1 MELKSTISYIKK
13 IGPGTSVSYGG
24 TFTAGQE
31 MTIRGESLG
40 GGKVHITQ
48 INHVEVD
55 FTGEYSAIIVVQ
67 KDIPGVVAWITSCL
81 SDRRVNI
88 AFMRLFRESKGHTAY
103 TIVESDGKLPEE
115 IADTIRQNEH
125 VLDVMVVQM

>member
-1 MELKSTISYIKK
+1 MTN
-13 IGPGTSVSYGG
+13 
-24 TFTAGQE
+24 TAGQE

-67 KDIPGVVAWITSCL
+67 KDVPGVVAWITSCL

-103 TIVESDGKLPEE
+103 TIVEPTENFRKKLPTPS
-115 IADTIRQNEH
+115 ARTNMFWMLWSYRCDC
-125 VLDVMVVQM
+125 VQGGFLYGF

>member
-1 MELKSTISYIKK
+1 MTN
-13 IGPGTSVSYGG
+13 
-24 TFTAGQE
+24 TAGQE

-67 KDIPGVVAWITSCL
+67 KDVPVLLPGSPAVSATAGSILLLCVCF
-81 SDRRVNI
+81 VNRKDTLLT
-88 AFMRLFRESKGHTAY
+88 RL
-103 TIVESDGKLPEE
+103 
-115 IADTIRQNEH
+115 
-125 VLDVMVVQM
+125 